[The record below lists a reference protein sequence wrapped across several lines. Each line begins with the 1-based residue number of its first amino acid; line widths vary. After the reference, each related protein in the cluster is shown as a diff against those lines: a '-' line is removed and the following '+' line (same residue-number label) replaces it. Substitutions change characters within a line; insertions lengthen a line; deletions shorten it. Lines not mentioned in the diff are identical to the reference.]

1 MSSAPPAMDSSMVY
15 GPRPAAMK
23 ARRMQAVY
31 VPQSG
36 ATNVTGGTTIRINIG
51 TAPAQYLLTSNTTLK
66 FSVTNASKAY
76 NLDGSAGA
84 ANFIQTLRIFHGA
97 SLLEEIND
105 YGRLCSILNDVTRTP
120 GEQGSIGSLTAGQ
133 SGIEPPAASAQY
145 SADNLDAIA
154 RVCKLVRT
162 PAVDGLGT
170 ATRTFQIPL
179 VSGVIGSLARQ
190 AFPLTAATAADLRVE
205 IVLASDKNAVQNS
218 ADEDPEWTASDFSI
232 IADILQ
238 LSPES
243 EALVVASTGG
253 QFQMNTQSYRSAT
266 SVVAKD
272 DTRSSI
278 LLPFRFSSLN
288 SILLAHY
295 RQSVTD
301 SLTKAYTSRSRANLT
316 SYYMRIGNSHVP
328 ANPVDL
334 GPVGVLPV
342 EGYVQLLSAF
352 HINVGNIQ
360 IGNSCTSG
368 NFNKA
373 EPETDHGTFC
383 IAQELEAFGPGSSS
397 KVESG
402 VNTLSQSVFFEGTYA
417 TVPNAM
423 DLVAYAFHDV
433 RLDFV
438 AGSCRAM
445 I

>member
-1 MSSAPPAMDSSMVY
+1 MDSSMVY
-15 GPRPAAMK
+15 APRPAAMK

-36 ATNVTGGTTIRINIG
+36 ATNVSGGTTIRINIG

-66 FSVTNASKAY
+66 FSVTNATHPF

-84 ANFIQTLRIFHGA
+84 ASFIETIRIFHG
-97 SLLEEIND
+97 SNLLEQID
-105 YGRLCSILNDVTRTP
+105 SYARIASILNDVTRTP

-133 SGIEPPAASAQY
+133 SGIDPPTASAAY
-145 SADNLDAIA
+145 DAAEVNAIA

-162 PAVDGLGT
+162 PAADGLT
-170 ATRTFQIPL
+170 AATRTFQIPL
-179 VSGVIGSLARQ
+179 ISGVIGSLARQ

-205 IVLASDKNAVQNS
+205 IVLAAGANAVQNS
-218 ADEDPEWTASDFSI
+218 SGDDPAWTASDFSLI
-232 IADILQ
+232 CDILQ

-278 LLPFRFSSLN
+278 LLPFRYSSLN
-288 SILLAHY
+288 SIILAHY

-301 SLTKAYTSRSRANLT
+301 NLVNAYTSRSRANLT

-328 ANPVDL
+328 ANPVDC
-334 GPVGVLPV
+334 GSKDVLPA
-342 EGYVQLLSAF
+342 EAFTQLLAAF
-352 HINVGNIQ
+352 HVNLGNIQ
-360 IGNSCTSG
+360 IGCSCTSG
-368 NFNKA
+368 NFNQA
-373 EPETDHGTFC
+373 EPQSTHGTFC

-402 VNTLSQSVFFEGTYA
+402 VNTLSQNIFFEGTYD

-423 DLVAYAFHDV
+423 DVVAWAMHDV

-438 AGSCRAM
+438 AGTCRAL

>member
-1 MSSAPPAMDSSMVY
+1 MDSSMVY
-15 GPRPAAMK
+15 GPRPAAMR
-23 ARRMQAVY
+23 ARRMQAIY

-36 ATNVTGGTTIRINIG
+36 ATDVGGGTTIRINIG
-51 TAPAQYLLTSNTTLK
+51 TAPAQYLLTSSTVLK
-66 FSVTNASKAY
+66 FSVKNAVAY

-84 ANFIQTLRIFHGA
+84 SAFIETLRVYHGA
-97 SLLEEIND
+97 NMLEEVTGM
-105 YGRLCSILNDVTRTP
+105 GRLCSILNDVTRTP

-133 SGIEPPAASAQY
+133 SGIEPAAATTPSA
-145 SADNLDAIA
+145 AEVNAIA

-162 PAVDGLGT
+162 PAPDGLGA
-170 ATRTFQIPL
+170 ATRTFTIPL

-205 IVLASDKNAVQNS
+205 IVLAAEKNPVQNS
-218 ADEDPEWTASDFSI
+218 SGTDPEWTASDFSI
-232 IADILQ
+232 ITDILE

-253 QFQMNTQSYRSAT
+253 QFQMNTQSYRQSTA
-266 SVVAKD
+266 VVAED
-272 DTRSSI
+272 NTRSSI
-278 LLPFRFSSLN
+278 LLPFRFSSMN

-295 RQSVTD
+295 KQTVTN
-301 SLTKAYTSRSRANLT
+301 SFTNAYTSRSRANLT
-316 SYYMRIGNSHVP
+316 DYYFRIGNSHVP
-328 ANPVDL
+328 ANPVAL
-334 GPVGVLPV
+334 GAVGVLPA
-342 EGYVQLLSAF
+342 EGFVNLLKAF

-373 EPETDHGTFC
+373 EPTTTHGTFC

-402 VNTLSQSVFFEGTYA
+402 VNTLSQTVFFEGTYA

-423 DLVAYAFHDV
+423 DVAAWAFHDV

-438 AGSCRAM
+438 SGTCRAM